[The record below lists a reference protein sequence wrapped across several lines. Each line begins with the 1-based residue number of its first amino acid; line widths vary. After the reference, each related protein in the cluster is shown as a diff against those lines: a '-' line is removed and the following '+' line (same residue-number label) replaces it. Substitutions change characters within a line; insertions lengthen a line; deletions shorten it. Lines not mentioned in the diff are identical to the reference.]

1 MMYLNLIA
9 VAVLFIAFML
19 IVMNIIEGKIRTK
32 ANERLIWKASQMD
45 NRDRVVTMTGGL
57 SHDRINERIYERNPD
72 TGKIRS
78 RKSGDYDNLV
88 DEDCRMDEM
97 EKRK

>member
-1 MMYLNLIA
+1 MMILNLI
-9 VAVLFIAFML
+9 VCVVLFMIFIL
-19 IVMNIIEGKIRTK
+19 IMMSIIIGVLRTK
-32 ANERLIWKASQMD
+32 ANERVVYKMD
-45 NRDRVVTMTGGL
+45 KIVTRTGGL
-57 SHDRINERIYERNPD
+57 SHDRIYERNPD